1 MINNASALKATVV
14 EDISG
19 FHVLPFSSSIKAE
32 PFEVLETS
40 NLIEL
45 SQTQHLSISKDTET
59 GNFWIQRKPLSFEKA
74 YLGSIAKY
82 ENEVREQYISNATQQ
97 LIDRLKFYNYDDETE
112 ELFWPVID
120 DIVTK
125 FSISVLGSAFQSII
139 VKYNDFPNILCGVA
153 KCLCSFDLPDTS
165 SWGPMILI
173 SLLSHKSE
181 TVKEYAVMLLE
192 NWENRDLLPILRNI
206 DCHATWLRGYINS
219 VIANLEV

>member
-1 MINNASALKATVV
+1 VINNATALKAIEL

-19 FHVLPFSSSIKAE
+19 FHVLPFSSSIRIE

-40 NLIEL
+40 NLIVL
-45 SQTQHLSISKDTET
+45 SETQHQKISKDTQT
-59 GNFWIQRKPLSFEKA
+59 GNFEHQRTPLSFEKV

-82 ENEVREQYISNATQQ
+82 ENEVREQYISQATQQ

-125 FSISVLGSAFQSII
+125 FSVSVLGSAFQNII
-139 VKYNDFPNILCGVA
+139 VKYNDFPNILCGIA
-153 KCLCSFDLPDTS
+153 KCLCSFDLAETA

-192 NWENRDLLPILRNI
+192 NWEDRDILPILRNI
-206 DCHATWLRGYINS
+206 DCSSPWLRKYINS
-219 VIANLEV
+219 VVENLEV

>member
-1 MINNASALKATVV
+1 MTNNPTLLKATEI

-19 FHVLPFSSSIKAE
+19 FHVLPFSSSIKLE
-32 PFEVLETS
+32 PFEILETS
-40 NLIEL
+40 NLIVL
-45 SQTQHLSISKDTET
+45 SDTQHQNTTKDTQT
-59 GNFWIQRKPLSFEKA
+59 GNFTIPRKPLSFEKL

-82 ENEVREQYISNATQQ
+82 EKETREQYIAKATQQ
-97 LIDRLKFYNYDDETE
+97 LIDRIKFYNYDEETE

-120 DIVTK
+120 NIVSK

-139 VKYNDFPNILCGVA
+139 VKYNDLPNILCAIA
-153 KCLCSFDLPDTS
+153 KCLCSFDLAETS

-173 SLLSHKSE
+173 SLLSHKDE

-192 NWENRDLLPILRNI
+192 NWEDRELLPILRNI
-206 DCHATWLRGYINS
+206 DCHTNWLKEYINS